1 MKSGLSGGK
10 ADPTNLRVGQG
21 ALGCKVVQKRRW
33 WWWGGRG
40 PRQVEVTLAWGCAT
54 CARWLFATAQPQAPA
69 FDTLENY
76 QISIGLFLDYFRFLY
91 RKMRGGDWRMAV
103 AGHGREL
110 GR

>member
-1 MKSGLSGGK
+1 MVVVGG
-10 ADPTNLRVGQG
+10 
-21 ALGCKVVQKRRW
+21 
-33 WWWGGRG
+33 GGG